1 MIVAV
6 DGPAG
11 SGKSSVCKGTARA
24 LRWRYLDTGAMYRA
38 MTWAVLQAGI
48 DPQDASR
55 VADFCTTPVIRSGYD
70 PADPSITVD
79 GVDVGL
85 AIRDEQ
91 VTTSVSAVS
100 AVPKVRE
107 VLVQLQRSHAADA
120 LQSET
125 GIVVEGRDITTV
137 VLPNADVKIFLTA
150 RPEVRAMRRAK
161 EESGASAASDQDV
174 QATQAALER
183 RDHLDST
190 RKASPLTQSADA
202 IELDTS
208 DLSLDEV
215 IAEVVSR
222 VEAGM

>member
-1 MIVAV
+1 MKPMIVAV

-11 SGKSSVCKGTARA
+11 SGKSSVCKGTARV
-24 LRWRYLDTGAMYRA
+24 LHWRYLDTGAM
-38 MTWAVLQAGI
+38 WAVLQAGI
-48 DPQDASR
+48 DPQDASL
-55 VADFCTTPVIRSGYD
+55 VADFCTTPVITSGYD
-70 PADPSITVD
+70 PANPSITVD

-85 AIRDEQ
+85 AIRDHQ
-91 VTTSVSAVS
+91 VTTAVSAVS

-107 VLVQLQRSHAADA
+107 VLVQLQRRHAAEA

-150 RPEVRAMRRAK
+150 RPEVRALRRAK
-161 EESGASAASDQDV
+161 EESGASGASDQDV
-174 QATQAALER
+174 QATQEALER

-190 RKASPLTQSADA
+190 RIASPLTQSADA

-208 DLSLDEV
+208 DLSLEEV

-222 VEAGM
+222 VEAGV